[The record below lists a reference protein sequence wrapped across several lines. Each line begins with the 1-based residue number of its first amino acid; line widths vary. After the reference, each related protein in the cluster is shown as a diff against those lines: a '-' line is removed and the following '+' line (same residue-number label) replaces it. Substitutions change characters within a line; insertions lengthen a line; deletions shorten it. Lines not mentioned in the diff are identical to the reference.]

1 MKKYFM
7 QGIDEP
13 VEFGDSIGFEI
24 VVENEGDTDSHKH
37 IEVEFIPEI
46 APLLEAIGVIEEKE
60 ETIDFT
66 DDTPEETTVE
76 ECLDKL
82 ADFADKAGDEIENL
96 HEKVNKLE
104 KAVKLLTET
113 QEIAANTQDSI
124 MKIIS
129 SNDYKKRYKEV
140 HHPKNYIKF
149 EDYIKDND
157 FLKPQDNWTYDP
169 DVFQVYCSIL

>member
-1 MKKYFM
+1 MKKYFVK
-7 QGIDEP
+7 GIDEP
-13 VEFGDSIGFEI
+13 VEFGDAIGFDIVKEVDGKSETKHVQVTFTPEI
-24 VVENEGDTDSHKH
+24 V
-37 IEVEFIPEI
+37 
-46 APLLEAIGVIEEKE
+46 PLLLEEGVIEEKE

-66 DDTPEETTVE
+66 DDASEETTVE

-82 ADFADKAGDEIENL
+82 AGFADEAYDEIENL

-113 QEIAANTQDSI
+113 QEIAANTQDLI

-169 DVFQVYCSIL
+169 NVFQVYCSIL